1 MSPSEIELVG
11 DVGKLKGQVEALTSI
26 AGKLDI
32 IIDKLVDQHDRH
44 IAKVYTDMDKRR
56 LETES
61 DVREIHERIDTVLDK
76 MQSMDK
82 CLSEKIDSLRDA
94 VNTHNKEERKQFIL
108 RFGQEG
114 FYRGQ
119 QARPDCLGISQSSGG
134 FCRIDRWFSDLGTG
148 SSTPHFPP

>member
-1 MSPSEIELVG
+1 MSLADLELIG

-56 LETES
+56 LETEG
-61 DVREIHERIDTVLDK
+61 DIKEIHERIDTVLDK

-94 VNTHNKEERKQFIL
+94 VNTHNKEERKQLDQIL
-108 RFGQEG
+108 QWKWMVAGG
-114 FYRGQ
+114 ILVLSWLLSHVN
-119 QARPDCLGISQSSGG
+119 PDTIVKLMN
-134 FCRIDRWFSDLGTG
+134 
-148 SSTPHFPP
+148 

>member
-1 MSPSEIELVG
+1 MSPVDLELVG

-61 DVREIHERIDTVLDK
+61 DIKEIHERIDTVLDK

-94 VNTHNKEERKQFIL
+94 VNTHNKEERKQLDQIL
-108 RFGQEG
+108 QWKWMVAGG
-114 FYRGQ
+114 ILVLSWLLSHVN
-119 QARPDCLGISQSSGG
+119 PDTIVKLMN
-134 FCRIDRWFSDLGTG
+134 
-148 SSTPHFPP
+148 

>member
-1 MSPSEIELVG
+1 MTDIELVG

-56 LETES
+56 LETEG
-61 DVREIHERIDTVLDK
+61 DIKEMHERIDTVLDK

-94 VNTHNKEERKQFIL
+94 VNIHNKEERKQLDQIL
-108 RFGQEG
+108 QWKWMIAGG
-114 FYRGQ
+114 ILVVSWLLSHVS
-119 QARPDCLGISQSSGG
+119 PDIIVKLMK
-134 FCRIDRWFSDLGTG
+134 
-148 SSTPHFPP
+148 

>member
-1 MSPSEIELVG
+1 MSPTEIELVG

-44 IAKVYTDMDKRR
+44 IAKVYTDMNSRR
-56 LETES
+56 LETEG
-61 DVREIHERIDTVLDK
+61 DIKEIHERIDTVLDK

-94 VNTHNKEERKQFIL
+94 VNTHNKEERKQLDQIL
-108 RFGQEG
+108 QWKWMVAGG
-114 FYRGQ
+114 ILVLSWLLSHVN
-119 QARPDCLGISQSSGG
+119 PDTIVKLMN
-134 FCRIDRWFSDLGTG
+134 
-148 SSTPHFPP
+148 

>member
-1 MSPSEIELVG
+1 MSLADLELVG

-56 LETES
+56 LETEG
-61 DVREIHERIDTVLDK
+61 DIKEIHERIDTVLDK
-76 MQSMDK
+76 MQSMDR

-94 VNTHNKEERKQFIL
+94 VNTHNKEERKQLDQIL
-108 RFGQEG
+108 QWKWMVAG
-114 FYRGQ
+114 
-119 QARPDCLGISQSSGG
+119 GILVLSWLISHVN
-134 FCRIDRWFSDLGTG
+134 FDTIAKLTN
-148 SSTPHFPP
+148 

>member
-1 MSPSEIELVG
+1 MSPVDLELIG

-56 LETES
+56 LETEG
-61 DVREIHERIDTVLDK
+61 DIKEIHERIDTVLDK

-94 VNTHNKEERKQFIL
+94 VNTHNKEERKQLDQIL
-108 RFGQEG
+108 QWKWMVAG
-114 FYRGQ
+114 
-119 QARPDCLGISQSSGG
+119 GILV
-134 FCRIDRWFSDLGTG
+134 FSWLLSNVNFDTIAKLTN
-148 SSTPHFPP
+148 

>member
-1 MSPSEIELVG
+1 MSPADLELIG

-61 DVREIHERIDTVLDK
+61 DIKEIHERIDTVLDK

-94 VNTHNKEERKQFIL
+94 VNTHNKEERKQLDQIL
-108 RFGQEG
+108 QWKWMVAGG
-114 FYRGQ
+114 ILVLSWLLSHVN
-119 QARPDCLGISQSSGG
+119 PDTIVKLMN
-134 FCRIDRWFSDLGTG
+134 
-148 SSTPHFPP
+148 

>member
-1 MSPSEIELVG
+1 MSPVDLELIG

-56 LETES
+56 LETEG
-61 DVREIHERIDTVLDK
+61 DIKEIHERIDTVLDK
-76 MQSMDK
+76 MQSMDR

-94 VNTHNKEERKQFIL
+94 VNTHNKEERKQLDQIL
-108 RFGQEG
+108 QWKWMVAG
-114 FYRGQ
+114 
-119 QARPDCLGISQSSGG
+119 GILVLSWLISHVN
-134 FCRIDRWFSDLGTG
+134 FDTIAKLTN
-148 SSTPHFPP
+148 

>member
-1 MSPSEIELVG
+1 MSPVDLELIG

-56 LETES
+56 LETEG
-61 DVREIHERIDTVLDK
+61 DIKEIHERIDTVLDK
-76 MQSMDK
+76 MQSMDR

-94 VNTHNKEERKQFIL
+94 VNTHNKEERKQLDQIL
-108 RFGQEG
+108 QWKWMVAG
-114 FYRGQ
+114 
-119 QARPDCLGISQSSGG
+119 GILVFSWLLSQVN
-134 FCRIDRWFSDLGTG
+134 FDTIAKLTN
-148 SSTPHFPP
+148 